1 MSMNKNSKNTTI
13 AVIMLITSMSI
24 FGTIGLLRSYINLS
38 SSLIALSRA
47 VIGSVFLLVIML
59 IKRSAPNFLS
69 IKHNAPYLLISS
81 LALGFNWVLLFEAY
95 SYLSVAS
102 ATLIYYLAPTLVIF
116 VSIPLFKDTL
126 SVKHIICAGASLVGM
141 VLVSGVIESGFSINV
156 TGILLALGAML
167 LYATVVILN
176 RKSNSVPSFDRT
188 FVQLVIASLVLL
200 PYVLITD
207 KTLFNGAD
215 GLSIGLLICAGIIHT
230 GIAYVL
236 YFASI
241 GSLKSHTVAIFSYI
255 DPTLAVILSFT
266 VLGENFSIF
275 SIIGAV
281 LIIGASIICEVGKQN
296 KKSQPPLNN

>member
-1 MSMNKNSKNTTI
+1 MENKSKNTAI

-24 FGTIGLLRSYINLS
+24 FGTIGLLREHIRLS

-47 VIGSVFLLVIML
+47 VIGALFLLVVML
-59 IKRSAPNFLS
+59 TKRKKPDFLQIK
-69 IKHNAPYLLISS
+69 KNAIALVISS

-95 SYLSVAS
+95 SYLSVAT

-116 VSIPLFKDTL
+116 LSVPLFKDKL
-126 SVKHIICAGASLVGM
+126 SIKHVLCAIVSLVGM
-141 VLVSGVIESGFSINV
+141 VLVSGVVENGFSIDF

-176 RKSNSVPSFDRT
+176 RKSSSVPAFDRT

-200 PYVLITD
+200 PYVIITD
-207 KTLFNGAD
+207 KTLFLGAD
-215 GLSIGLLICAGIIHT
+215 GLSIGLLVCAGIVHT

-236 YFASI
+236 YFASV
-241 GSLKSHTVAIFSYI
+241 GALKSHTVAIFSYI

-275 SIIGAV
+275 SVIGAV
-281 LIIGASIICEVGKQN
+281 LIIGASLVSEIKKQN
-296 KKSQPPLNN
+296 KNAQPPLNN

>member
-1 MSMNKNSKNTTI
+1 MKNANKNTAL

-24 FGTIGLLRSYINLS
+24 FGTIGLLRFYINLS

-59 IKRSAPNFLS
+59 IKRTKPNFLQ
-69 IKHNAPYLLISS
+69 IKKNAIPLLISS

-116 VSIPLFKDTL
+116 ISVPLFKDKL
-126 SVKHIICAGASLVGM
+126 SLKHIICAIVSLVGM
-141 VLVSGVIESGFSINV
+141 VLVSGVIESGFSINFI
-156 TGILLALGAML
+156 GISLALGAML

-207 KTLFNGAD
+207 KTLFYGAN
-215 GLSIGLLICAGIIHT
+215 GLSIGLLVCAGIVHT

-236 YFASI
+236 YFASV
-241 GSLKSHTVAIFSYI
+241 GTLKSHTVAIFSYI

-266 VLGENFSIF
+266 ALGEEFSIF
-275 SIIGAV
+275 SVIGAV
-281 LIIGASIICEVGKQN
+281 LIIGASLISEIKKQN
-296 KKSQPPLNN
+296 KNTQLPLNN